1 MLEKASVTE
10 YALLPLVLA
19 VTFSPAKFIVL
30 PNPQN
35 QSAEK
40 ELYLKNT
47 HFFLKHSFFFPTYKN
62 LNFYKE

>member
-47 HFFLKHSFFFPTYKN
+47 HFS
-62 LNFYKE
+62 